1 MATKTFQNVRIQH
14 RTKTSAEWL
23 AVTEAPLKGE
33 LCVELNVD
41 DTGKGISTK
50 VKIGDGQ
57 TLFKDLAYVGGNDA
71 NVIETEVLAKDADK
85 VAAINALAASL
96 ELHAGD
102 IAIAKEKIDDNTDGK
117 VAYTAYVY
125 DGTAWKAMD
134 GNYSAEN
141 VYFDADLTYTA
152 NIGTKT
158 VPSSGSGT
166 ISAKGKNVK
175 QVLADILALEKNPTT
190 TQPTASLNSS
200 NIGAKEVGEKVKIAY
215 SFSTNAGSYTYG
227 PATGVTFSGHKATFN
242 EQTVEGTSG
251 TFNEVRVTD
260 GMSLSISGEVTCSDG
275 AVPVTNLGNA
285 YAAGQI
291 KSKKFTPSKG
301 TLTGFR
307 GWFYGYKNGS
317 NAIADPSAI
326 TSAQVRALGS
336 GAKTSIPAQISTS
349 QMKQM
354 FFAIPKGTKTSI
366 TVADATNGAPQ
377 TVTKVTDIMV
387 EGANGYTSKAYDV
400 WFVNNA
406 AAATGDAKF
415 NITVK

>member
-14 RTKTSAEWL
+14 KTKTSAEWL
-23 AVTEAPLKGE
+23 AFAEAPLKGE

-41 DTGKGISTK
+41 EAGSAISTK
-50 VKIGDGQ
+50 IKIGDGR

-71 NVIETEVLAKDADK
+71 HVIETEVLAKGADHMT
-85 VAAINALAASL
+85 AINALAGSL

-117 VAYTAYVY
+117 IAYTAYVY
-125 DGTAWKAMD
+125 DGEAWKAMD
-134 GNYSAEN
+134 GNYSADN

-158 VPSSGSGT
+158 VPASGSGT

-175 QVLADILALEKNPTT
+175 QVLSDILALEKNPTT
-190 TQPTASLNSS
+190 TQPTATLNSS
-200 NIGAKEVGEKVKIAY
+200 NIGAKEVGEKVQIAY

-227 PATGVTFSGHKATFN
+227 PATGVTFSGHQATFN
-242 EQTVEGTSG
+242 GQTLEGASG
-251 TFNEVRVTD
+251 TFNEVQVTD
-260 GMSLSISGEVTCSDG
+260 GMSLSIAGEVTCSDG
-275 AVPVTNLGNA
+275 AIPKTNLGNN

-291 KSKKFTPSKG
+291 KSKTFTPSKG

-307 GWFYGYKNGS
+307 GWFYGYKNGT
-317 NAIADPSAI
+317 NAISDPAAI

-336 GAKTSIPAQISTS
+336 GAKTSIPSQISTS

-354 FFAIPKGTKTSI
+354 FFAIPKGVKTSVS
-366 TVADATNGAPQ
+366 VADATNGAPQ

-387 EGANGYTSKAYDV
+387 EGANGFEARAYDV
-400 WFVNNA
+400 WYVNNA

>member
-41 DTGKGISTK
+41 EAGKGISTK
-50 VKIGDGQ
+50 VKIGDGVS
-57 TLFKDLAYVGGNDA
+57 LFKDLAYVGGNDA
-71 NVIETEVLAKDADK
+71 NVIETEVLAKGADHLT
-85 VAAINALAASL
+85 AINALAASL

-102 IAIAKEKIDDNTDGK
+102 IAIAKEKIDDNTNGK

-125 DGTAWKAMD
+125 DGEAWKAMD
-134 GNYSAEN
+134 GNYSADN

-158 VPSSGSGT
+158 VPQIGSGT

-190 TQPTASLNSS
+190 TQPTATLNSS

-215 SFSTNAGSYTYG
+215 SFSTNVGSYTYG

-242 EQTVEGTSG
+242 AQTLEGASG
-251 TFNEVRVTD
+251 TFNEVQVTD
-260 GMSLSISGEVTCSDG
+260 GMSLSIAGEVTCSDG
-275 AVPVTNLGNA
+275 AIPKTNLGNE

-291 KSKKFTPSKG
+291 KAKTFTPSKG
-301 TLTGFR
+301 TLSGFR
-307 GWFYGYKNGS
+307 GWFYGYKNGT
-317 NAIADPSAI
+317 NAIENPAAI

-336 GAKTSIPAQISTS
+336 GAKTSIPGQISTS
-349 QMKQM
+349 KMKQM
-354 FFAIPKGTKTSI
+354 FFAIPKGVKTSVS
-366 TVADATNGAPQ
+366 VADATNGAPQ

-387 EGANGYTSKAYDV
+387 EGANGFEAKAYDV